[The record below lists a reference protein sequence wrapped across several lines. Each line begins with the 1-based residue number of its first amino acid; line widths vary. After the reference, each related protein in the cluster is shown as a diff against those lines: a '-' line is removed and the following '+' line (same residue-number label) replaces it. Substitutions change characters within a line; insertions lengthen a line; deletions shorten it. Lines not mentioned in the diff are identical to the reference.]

1 MSKSQAWAAC
11 AAAFLAVTLVV
22 STIVAQG
29 PAGPSAG
36 QPAAGQP
43 VYLLDLSYVF
53 KNYSKFK
60 AMKDQ
65 MQADVQA
72 AEARVKRDKETINK
86 LREQLE
92 GYHPGS
98 EDYKKLE
105 QDIATR
111 IADLNVLIALQ
122 GKEFRQQEA
131 RNYFTVYQEVRA
143 EVDYFASQNRAAMVL
158 RFDREDGSTSADVP
172 DTVVRV
178 LNKSVIWN
186 SQGLDISD
194 YILNNLN
201 GRIRTAD
208 GTGPR
213 PRSGPPLRPN

>member
-29 PAGPSAG
+29 PAGPGAG
-36 QPAAGQP
+36 QPLGGQP
-43 VYLLDLSYVF
+43 IYLLDLSYVF

-60 AMKDQ
+60 ALKDQ

-92 GYHPGS
+92 GYHPGT
-98 EDYKKLE
+98 EDYRKLE
-105 QDIATR
+105 QDVATR

-131 RNYFTVYQEVRA
+131 RNYFTVYQEVKA

-158 RFDREDGSTSADVP
+158 RFDREDASAEIP
-172 DTVVRV
+172 DSVVRV

-186 SQGLDISD
+186 NQGLDISEH
-194 YILNNLN
+194 ILSILN
-201 GRIRTAD
+201 GRINTVDR
-208 GTGPR
+208 GGSRPR
-213 PRSGPPLRPN
+213 PGPPLRGTN